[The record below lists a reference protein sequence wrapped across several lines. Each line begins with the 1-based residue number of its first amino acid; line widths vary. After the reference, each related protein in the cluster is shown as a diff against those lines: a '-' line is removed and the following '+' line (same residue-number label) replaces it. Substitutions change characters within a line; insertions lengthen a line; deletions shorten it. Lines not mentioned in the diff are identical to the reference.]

1 MTSEGFVLYKLI
13 ILYMLNRVDFP
24 LSVSQIS
31 QFILELNSN
40 AFFDLQIALNEM
52 VENDYIKPHTKRNHT
67 IYEITEQ
74 GMETIKLL
82 DFKLD
87 DSIKTD
93 INNYLKSQKLS
104 FRNESAISAEYY
116 PSGNEYIVQC
126 SIKEKKQTLLEIKLT
141 VPDKDQAI
149 HICDS
154 WKNKN
159 EQIYQY
165 LINEIWR
172 D

>member
-82 DFKLD
+82 DFKKRRN
-87 DSIKTD
+87 SIK
-93 INNYLKSQKLS
+93 
-104 FRNESAISAEYY
+104 
-116 PSGNEYIVQC
+116 
-126 SIKEKKQTLLEIKLT
+126 
-141 VPDKDQAI
+141 
-149 HICDS
+149 
-154 WKNKN
+154 
-159 EQIYQY
+159 
-165 LINEIWR
+165 
-172 D
+172 